1 VELDPLSLIINTSM
15 GRVLYGAGQYDRAIE
30 QLKKTLDLDP
40 NFAEAHFQLGMVY
53 EQKRMFDEA
62 IGEFQKAADLF
73 QDPMMRAWI
82 ARTYA
87 IAGKRSESE
96 RVLAEVTALSKQ
108 QYVSPYLMAS
118 IYAALGQKDAAF
130 EWLERVYKDH
140 SYYVVWLNVDRVFD
154 AIRPDPRFQDLLN
167 RIGIAPQGS

>member
-1 VELDPLSLIINTSM
+1 M
-15 GRVLYGAGQYDRAIE
+15 E

-62 IGEFQKAADLF
+62 IREFQRAADLF
-73 QDPMMRAWI
+73 QDPMIKAWI

-87 IAGKRSESE
+87 SAGRRSESE
-96 RVLAEVTALSKQ
+96 RVLAEVKALSKQ

-118 IYAALGQKDAAF
+118 IYAALGQKDLAF

-154 AIRPDPRFQDLLN
+154 GIRPDPRFQDLLN
-167 RIGIAPQGS
+167 RIGIAPQGG